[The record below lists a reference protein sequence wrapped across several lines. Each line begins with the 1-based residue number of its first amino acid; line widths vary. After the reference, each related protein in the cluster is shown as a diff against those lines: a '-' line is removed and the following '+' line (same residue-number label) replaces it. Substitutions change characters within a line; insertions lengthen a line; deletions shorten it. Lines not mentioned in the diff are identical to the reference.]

1 MQLQDK
7 PRRHTF
13 NHIANTKFILWGK
26 FRASTDI
33 SSNLLKCIYLLLL
46 YGCKCS
52 NGRDWTSPRPHYFI
66 PNSINIMIRKF
77 SEYIHDFYNF
87 KQSWAEGKS
96 L

>member
-1 MQLQDK
+1 MLQWQGLNF
-7 PRRHTF
+7 P
-13 NHIANTKFILWGK
+13 L
-26 FRASTDI
+26 
-33 SSNLLKCIYLLLL
+33 
-46 YGCKCS
+46 
-52 NGRDWTSPRPHYFI
+52 PHYFI